1 MPKSKTNRGAKK
13 RFKITANGKVLKFK
27 AFGSH
32 LMACKSSKKKMHMR
46 GSTVVAPSDAGR
58 FPRLLPNDQ

>member
-13 RFKITANGKVLKFK
+13 RFKITANGKVLRFK

-32 LMACKSSKKKMHMR
+32 LMARKSAKKKLGIR
-46 GSTVVAPSDAGR
+46 GSNVVDPSDAGR